1 MENMELGNLKSFNEN
16 EINNCSELLCSY
28 FIYQCLL
35 ALQHMHSNLIVHRDI
50 KLENILINKN
60 YEVKL
65 ADFSMCLQLKE
76 NTKYPISRSGTIPY
90 LPPESFYSRIKS
102 KSSSKIKNNN
112 INIIINNNL
121 NHSNKKFLS
130 VESSL
135 KKDTFA
141 LGIVMY
147 RLLFKEHP
155 FDYEYKMD
163 RETYG
168 KKIKNS
174 VLSFRGKDE
183 DIYSEKD
190 LDNKLPFIVQD
201 ENENEDIENNN
212 NNNSN
217 NNNNTKKTQKI
228 QRDII
233 EKLIINLFEYHYKE
247 ISSEKKVYL
256 GNKILQTKYHIQLF
270 CTKLN
275 INFSKYILLIL
286 EQKIYELIE
295 YVEKM
300 MMKKKCI
307 KLKLIQDTIKYIL
320 IIINS
325 YIECMKFYQN
335 MLLIQFL
342 GKKENFKLKI
352 NHENKNF

>member
-1 MENMELGNLKSFNEN
+1 MGAKLKNNYLVDTLFSTRINDYYFFLMENMELGNLKSFNEN

-35 ALQHMHSNLIVHRDI
+35 GLQHMHSNLIVHRDI

-60 YEVKL
+60 YDVKL

-90 LPPESFYSRIKS
+90 LPPESFYSRVKS
-102 KSSSKIKNNN
+102 KSSSKNKNNN
-112 INIIINNNL
+112 INIIINNNI

-174 VLSFRGKDE
+174 ILSFRGKDLTSDCISFLE
-183 DIYSEKD
+183 GLLKHNVHKRFSINDAI
-190 LDNKLPFIVQD
+190 NHVWI
-201 ENENEDIENNN
+201 I
-212 NNNSN
+212 
-217 NNNNTKKTQKI
+217 KTQKI
-228 QRDII
+228 INT
-233 EKLIINLFEYHYKE
+233 LIKKNIGKNKCNLISLLNNYIYKE
-247 ISSEKKVYL
+247 ENDNFKN
-256 GNKILQTKYHIQLF
+256 NKIILDFSTKDSEDKEKEKSFIRLKRKRF
-270 CTKLN
+270 DEDNNNFGN
-275 INFSKYILLIL
+275 I
-286 EQKIYELIE
+286 E
-295 YVEKM
+295 
-300 MMKKKCI
+300 
-307 KLKLIQDTIKYIL
+307 
-320 IIINS
+320 
-325 YIECMKFYQN
+325 
-335 MLLIQFL
+335 
-342 GKKENFKLKI
+342 
-352 NHENKNF
+352 

>member
-1 MENMELGNLKSFNEN
+1 MGAKLKNNYLVDTLFSTRINDYYFFLMENMELGNLKSFNEN

-35 ALQHMHSNLIVHRDI
+35 GLQHMHSNLIVHRDI

-90 LPPESFYSRIKS
+90 LPPESFYSRVKS
-102 KSSSKIKNNN
+102 KSSSKNKNNN
-112 INIIINNNL
+112 INIIINNNI

-174 VLSFRGKDE
+174 ILSFRGKDLTSDCISFLE
-183 DIYSEKD
+183 GLLKHNVHKRFSINDAI
-190 LDNKLPFIVQD
+190 NHVWI
-201 ENENEDIENNN
+201 I
-212 NNNSN
+212 
-217 NNNNTKKTQKI
+217 KTQKI
-228 QRDII
+228 INT
-233 EKLIINLFEYHYKE
+233 LIKKNIGKNKCNLISLLNNYIYKE
-247 ISSEKKVYL
+247 ENDNFKN
-256 GNKILQTKYHIQLF
+256 NKIILDFSTKDSEDKEKEKSFIRLKRKRF
-270 CTKLN
+270 DEDNNNFGN
-275 INFSKYILLIL
+275 I
-286 EQKIYELIE
+286 E
-295 YVEKM
+295 
-300 MMKKKCI
+300 
-307 KLKLIQDTIKYIL
+307 
-320 IIINS
+320 
-325 YIECMKFYQN
+325 
-335 MLLIQFL
+335 
-342 GKKENFKLKI
+342 
-352 NHENKNF
+352 

>member
-1 MENMELGNLKSFNEN
+1 MGAKLKNNYLVDTLFSTRINDYYFFLMENMELGNLKSFNEN

-35 ALQHMHSNLIVHRDI
+35 GLQHMHSNLIVHRDI

-60 YEVKL
+60 YDVKL

-90 LPPESFYSRIKS
+90 LPPESFYSRVKS
-102 KSSSKIKNNN
+102 KSSSKNKNNN
-112 INIIINNNL
+112 INIIINNNI
-121 NHSNKKFLS
+121 NHNNKKFLS

-174 VLSFRGKDE
+174 ILSFRGKDLTSDCISFLE
-183 DIYSEKD
+183 GLLKHNVHKRFSINDAI
-190 LDNKLPFIVQD
+190 NHVWI
-201 ENENEDIENNN
+201 I
-212 NNNSN
+212 
-217 NNNNTKKTQKI
+217 KTQKI
-228 QRDII
+228 INT
-233 EKLIINLFEYHYKE
+233 LIKKNIGKNKCNLISLLNNYIYKE
-247 ISSEKKVYL
+247 ENDNFKN
-256 GNKILQTKYHIQLF
+256 NKIILDFSTKDSEDKEKEKSFIRLKRKRF
-270 CTKLN
+270 DEDNNNFGN
-275 INFSKYILLIL
+275 I
-286 EQKIYELIE
+286 E
-295 YVEKM
+295 
-300 MMKKKCI
+300 
-307 KLKLIQDTIKYIL
+307 
-320 IIINS
+320 
-325 YIECMKFYQN
+325 
-335 MLLIQFL
+335 
-342 GKKENFKLKI
+342 
-352 NHENKNF
+352 

>member
-1 MENMELGNLKSFNEN
+1 MGAKLKNNYLVDTLFSTRINDYYFFLMENMELGNLKSFNEN

-174 VLSFRGKDE
+174 ELSFRGKDLTSDCISFLE
-183 DIYSEKD
+183 GLLKHNVHKRFSINDAI
-190 LDNKLPFIVQD
+190 NHVWI
-201 ENENEDIENNN
+201 I
-212 NNNSN
+212 
-217 NNNNTKKTQKI
+217 KTQKI
-228 QRDII
+228 INT
-233 EKLIINLFEYHYKE
+233 LIKKNIGKNKCNLISLLNNYVYKE
-247 ISSEKKVYL
+247 DNDNFKN
-256 GNKILQTKYHIQLF
+256 NKIILDFSTKDSEDKEKEKSFIRLKRKRF
-270 CTKLN
+270 DEDNNNFGN
-275 INFSKYILLIL
+275 I
-286 EQKIYELIE
+286 E
-295 YVEKM
+295 
-300 MMKKKCI
+300 
-307 KLKLIQDTIKYIL
+307 
-320 IIINS
+320 
-325 YIECMKFYQN
+325 
-335 MLLIQFL
+335 
-342 GKKENFKLKI
+342 
-352 NHENKNF
+352 